1 MDTRDLR
8 YFIAAAESGHLHQAA
23 ERIGRSQPALSKC
36 IRRLETELGARLF
49 EPSGRGIKLTQVGH
63 ALLLRARLLLQGMQ
77 DTVREITDLA
87 QGVAGHVRLGSG
99 PTTAE
104 WLLPSLFRRLLAES
118 PGLTLEVKTGLGNVL
133 RQGLRE
139 GRLDLAITPLS
150 DNDPAEFEAL
160 PIAGDTMQ
168 VAARIGHPLDRPGIT
183 PADLAPYTWLLP
195 TGMLASTQWLIAR
208 LQLLGLPKPR
218 IQIEADTVIMLRRV
232 VAQTD
237 LLTFLSFRDLDHGEG
252 TSLFSLA
259 LLDVT
264 LHRDFGALWQR
275 GRYLSPAV
283 ERVVCLLREG
293 ITGAVPRG

>member
-49 EPSGRGIKLTQVGH
+49 EPAGRGIRLTQVGH

-104 WLLPSLFRRLLAES
+104 WLLPGLFQRLLPES
-118 PGLTLEVKTGLGNVL
+118 PGLTLEVKTGLGDIL

-150 DNDPAEFEAL
+150 DTDAAEFETL
-160 PIAGDTMQ
+160 PIAQDTMR
-168 VAARIGHPLDRPGIT
+168 VAARIGHPLDRADVV
-183 PADLAPYTWLLP
+183 PADLVPYTWLMP
-195 TGMLASTQWLIAR
+195 TGMLPSTQWLVGR
-208 LQLLGLPKPR
+208 LQGLGLPKPR
-218 IQIEADTVIMLRRV
+218 IQVEADTVIMLRRV
-232 VAQTD
+232 VARTD
-237 LLTFLSFRDLDHGEG
+237 LLTFLSARDLDHGLV
-252 TSLFSLA
+252 SLGLPG
-259 LLDVT
+259 VT
-264 LHRDFGALWQR
+264 LQRRFGALWQR
-275 GRYLSPAV
+275 GRHLSPAV
-283 ERVVCLLREG
+283 ERVIGLLREDSAD
-293 ITGAVPRG
+293 I

>member
-104 WLLPSLFRRLLAES
+104 WLLPSLFRRLLAKS
-118 PGLTLEVKTGLGNVL
+118 PV
-133 RQGLRE
+133 
-139 GRLDLAITPLS
+139 
-150 DNDPAEFEAL
+150 
-160 PIAGDTMQ
+160 
-168 VAARIGHPLDRPGIT
+168 
-183 PADLAPYTWLLP
+183 
-195 TGMLASTQWLIAR
+195 
-208 LQLLGLPKPR
+208 
-218 IQIEADTVIMLRRV
+218 
-232 VAQTD
+232 
-237 LLTFLSFRDLDHGEG
+237 
-252 TSLFSLA
+252 
-259 LLDVT
+259 
-264 LHRDFGALWQR
+264 
-275 GRYLSPAV
+275 
-283 ERVVCLLREG
+283 
-293 ITGAVPRG
+293 